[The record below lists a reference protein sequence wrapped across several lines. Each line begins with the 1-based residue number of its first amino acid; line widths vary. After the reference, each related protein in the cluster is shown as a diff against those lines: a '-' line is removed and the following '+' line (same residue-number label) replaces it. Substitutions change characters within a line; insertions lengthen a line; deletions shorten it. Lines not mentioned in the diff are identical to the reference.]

1 MQSRKHVQV
10 VEVDANGSIRRSLGP
25 AFLVSPDVVV
35 MRVVNRDSTPT
46 LPLHVLVPVA
56 AGGDRDEHAPIKKI
70 WPATTDEGLWALE
83 LQAPLQ
89 VTPEDVTPVEKL
101 QSLLSRPGPTSLSAQ
116 TEVDGTLGRVD
127 WLCRVFRLCR

>member
-56 AGGDRDEHAPIKKI
+56 AGGDRDEHTPIKKI
-70 WPATTDEGLWALE
+70 WPATKDEGLWAFE

-89 VTPEDVTPVEKL
+89 VTPEDVTPV
-101 QSLLSRPGPTSLSAQ
+101 
-116 TEVDGTLGRVD
+116 
-127 WLCRVFRLCR
+127 